1 PEADAVVVDVV
12 DDAAVAGHAELVA
25 RGEQECPL
33 VARLPEVD
41 VADHVQE
48 ALEAWPQ
55 GSRVLAAV
63 LNHPPDVVHRTVPGR
78 GSIPAVAYADRRSRR
93 MGAGDA
99 RPRCRGGRYLQEPAS
114 LHVPWPLANRLI
126 PNAVSRSLLD
136 RKTAMRRRLT

>member
-1 PEADAVVVDVV
+1 DAEADAVVVDVV

-55 GSRVLAAV
+55 VSRVLAAV
-63 LNHPPDVVHRTVPGR
+63 LNHPADVWHRTVYGR
-78 GSIPAVAYADRRSRR
+78 GGIPAIGLGHQRRRR
-93 MGAGDA
+93 MGARED
-99 RPRCRGGRYLQEPAS
+99 RTRCRCGRYLQEPAS

-126 PNAVSRSLLD
+126 PNAVQAR
-136 RKTAMRRRLT
+136 